1 VFTRLVEKACRNCEE
16 TSLVASDAKT
26 IDLIEPPADVPE
38 IQRGDWLALPLPDPV
53 ADYLVDQHWDQ
64 PTPPVSWEVARLSGA
79 AYVYREMTAAWAVVV
94 KFYTVKT
101 GESAQRYAG
110 RELACTRRAS
120 AAGLAEG
127 AVRAVRPLTVWRGA
141 LLLEY
146 VDGLTL
152 EDVIAVRRSRPGTL
166 ATSLEGAARL
176 LATLHTRGSQ
186 PDASPEFQPA
196 VSYAHE
202 LVGDLVRWGILESD
216 PVVRDGLKRSIDAW
230 AARSA
235 MEGYLPA
242 LTHGDATTTNF
253 IFPWTGEVVAVDWER
268 LHVADAAADLGRL
281 MAEVAH
287 SIKQHGGSVA
297 EAMPFVQR
305 LAGAYS
311 QALSDGTDVEA
322 LLERARFYQAS
333 STLRIARNGWVSR
346 LDRMGLVAQALVL
359 LNG

>member
-1 VFTRLVEKACRNCEE
+1 M
-16 TSLVASDAKT
+16 ASNEKT

-53 ADYLVDQHWDQ
+53 AEYLTDQHWDQ

-79 AYVYREMTAAWAVVV
+79 AYVYRETTTGWAVVV

-101 GESAQRYAG
+101 GKSAERYAA
-110 RELACTRRAS
+110 RELACTRQAV
-120 AAGLAEG
+120 AAGLGGGEL
-127 AVRAVRPLTVWRGA
+127 RAVRPLAAWRGA
-141 LLLEY
+141 LFLEY

-176 LATLHTRGSQ
+176 LATLHTHGSQ
-186 PDASPEFQPA
+186 PDAAPEFQSA

-202 LVGDLVRWGILESD
+202 LVDDLVRWGVLESD
-216 PVVRDGLKRSIDAW
+216 PVVRDGLKHSIGAW
-230 AARSA
+230 AGRSG
-235 MEGYLPA
+235 MEGYTPT

-268 LHVADAAADLGRL
+268 LYVADPAADLGRL

-297 EAMPFVQR
+297 EALPFVQR
-305 LAGAYS
+305 LTSAYS
-311 QALSDGTDVEA
+311 KALPADTEVEA
-322 LLERARFYQAS
+322 LMERARFFQAS

-346 LDRMGLVAQALVL
+346 LDRMGLVAQALAL
-359 LNG
+359 LSG